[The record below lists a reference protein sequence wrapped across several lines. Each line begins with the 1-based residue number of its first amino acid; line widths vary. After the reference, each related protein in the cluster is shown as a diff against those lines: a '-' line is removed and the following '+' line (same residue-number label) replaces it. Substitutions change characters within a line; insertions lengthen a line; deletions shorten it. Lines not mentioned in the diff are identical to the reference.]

1 MRLSHFGYGV
11 LVLLVS
17 HLAFAADHAEV
28 QFNMPSDTE
37 AIAEL
42 TLSSPAA
49 SWDKAGAEGAV
60 ATLSLDGQ
68 YNQDV
73 LVVRGTEPST
83 FKVFLGPVSA
93 GEHRLAVQRNAQ
105 YSAAN
110 AGLQIANVRAYAS
123 TASGEEARAL
133 DHAPILF
140 AREDTVGR
148 FSDAP
153 LLSWYERLPEASGE
167 TIQYSMIFTNEDS
180 GTPIDALMSRWGR
193 GTDVEYIYRVTFDAQ
208 GKITNE
214 IFQGPDHADLH
225 FTGKKLGA
233 HPYFTNV
240 ARNNIFFDAGSA
252 PIQYRF
258 VPIPFDLSQH
268 SREEVIDQNP
278 WIYSVMAAELRREGK
293 IREEK
298 IRDGNKATI
307 PQIADPR
314 NYLYLEFSAE
324 NRNCGAIAWVK
335 LRNEQKWRSSHNG
348 RLDYSV
354 MRSGWF
360 RTTIELPSGT
370 TAQQIEAI
378 AFEPVD
384 LRDPRLPM
392 PGPAP
397 RSTLHAGG
405 KAFLLD
411 QQYRP
416 GTNLMGPHPEVTL
429 KPGEMYQLT
438 VSSH

>member
-1 MRLSHFGYGV
+1 MRPLPIRY
-11 LVLLVS
+11 VLLILLVPS
-17 HLAFAADHAEV
+17 FAIAADHAEIT
-28 QFNMPSDTE
+28 FKTS
-37 AIAEL
+37 AAAETVAEI
-42 TLSSPAA
+42 TLSAPGAA
-49 SWDKAGAEGAV
+49 WDKPGSEGAV
-60 ATLSLDGQ
+60 ATLSVDGQ

-73 LVVRGTEPST
+73 LVVRGSEPAK
-83 FKVFLGPVSA
+83 FKVFLGPLPA
-93 GEHRLAVQRNAQ
+93 GDHRLSIQRNAQ
-105 YSAAN
+105 YSAAH
-110 AGLQIANVRAYAS
+110 AGLEIADLRAYAS
-123 TASGEEARAL
+123 TATGDEARAL
-133 DHAPILF
+133 AHAPILF
-140 AREDTVGR
+140 ARVDTIGR

-153 LLSWYERLPEASGE
+153 LLSWYERLPEPAGE

-193 GTDVEYIYRVTFDAQ
+193 GTDVEYVYRVTFDAQ
-208 GKITNE
+208 GNITNE
-214 IFQGPDHADLH
+214 IFQGPDHADMH
-225 FTGKKLGA
+225 FTGKKLGK

-258 VPIPFDLSQH
+258 VPSPFDLSQH

-278 WIYSVMAAELRREGK
+278 WIYAVMSQELQREGK
-293 IREEK
+293 LRADKSDEK
-298 IRDGNKATI
+298 KSAT

-314 NYLYLEFSAE
+314 NYVYLEFNAE

-335 LRNEQKWRSSHNG
+335 LRDENTWRSSHLG

-360 RTTIELPSGT
+360 RTTVNVPSGT
-370 TAQQIEAI
+370 TAQNIETI

-397 RSTLHAGG
+397 QSILHAGG

-411 QQYRP
+411 EQYRP
-416 GTNLMGPHPEVTL
+416 GANLMGSHSEATL
-429 KPGEMYQLT
+429 KPGEMYQI
-438 VSSH
+438 SISPR